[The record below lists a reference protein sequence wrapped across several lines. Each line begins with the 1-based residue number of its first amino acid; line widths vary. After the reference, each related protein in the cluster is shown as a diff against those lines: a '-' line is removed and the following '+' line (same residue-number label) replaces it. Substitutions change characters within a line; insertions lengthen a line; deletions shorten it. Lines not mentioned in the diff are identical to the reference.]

1 MEHMKYSD
9 VSRGMKTMHD
19 ILLYIQYI
27 NIIIIFIESC
37 LVFRNWKSSLHGWL
51 FLGCIAML
59 LNAVGYLA
67 EFNSYT
73 QSAYITALRLSYLG
87 RLWIVP
93 FLLFFTTELCE
104 KKLPL
109 AIKLSFVSVHVIIY
123 GFVFTFTEHDLFYKK
138 YVFYRQGNFAH
149 FAHTNGI
156 VHIILTV
163 LQFGYILY
171 AFVLLFTALHKQ
183 KKTHA
188 AKRRIIMMIC
198 SFLAQTLTYILQI
211 SGLFREITNVFDV
224 TMIGYTVGN
233 LFMFQ
238 AITRYDLLGTSEIA
252 REVMIDRLS
261 EGVIAVDRNGTVQYF
276 NTPAKMLYP
285 DLKIAE
291 GNVPPEITEAIATH
305 GTITINGR
313 VYAPEEN
320 DLIRG
325 KDNFGKLYAL
335 VDETEHFSY
344 MQVLEEQK
352 TIADSANHAKSVFL
366 ANMSHD
372 IRTPINAVLGMN
384 EMIQRECDDVQ
395 ILDYSDK
402 IKSAGTTLLG
412 LINDILD
419 LSKIE
424 AGKLDI
430 IPVDYDLTH
439 MLNDLVCMIQP
450 RADAKGLKL
459 ETNVDANIPKLLR
472 GDEIRLKQIITNIL
486 TNAVKYTEKGTVTFS
501 VGFEKSG
508 EDSIVMT
515 ISVADTGIGIKQED
529 IPRLFSE
536 FDRIEEERNR
546 NIEGTGLGMSITQR
560 LLAMMNSKLDVE
572 SEYGKGSVFSF
583 AVTQNVV
590 KWDAAGDLDEALH
603 RSQTDRTGYHERFTA
618 PGAEILVVDDTPM
631 NLEVFVSLL
640 KKTLVHI
647 DTAGSGDE
655 CIALAK
661 SKKYDIMFLDHMMP
675 DKDGIETLGEIKT
688 LKDCP
693 NAATPMICLT
703 ANAVSGSREKYLN
716 AGFDDYLTKP
726 VEPERLEQMIMKYLP
741 QEKLVKSV
749 VQTRSAEVLSCVLV
763 IDDDVVI
770 RKAAESILSPYYKV
784 ICCGDEKN
792 GLETAENE
800 QPDLILLDINL
811 FGASGF
817 DVLKRLRENTRTCSI
832 PVMIITGDSSEDTE
846 VKGFRC
852 GASDFIRKPFVPE
865 VLIQR
870 SKRVI
875 DLYHY
880 QSGLIREV
888 GRQTE
893 RADRLSLEM
902 MIALSKTVDAK
913 DHYTNGHS
921 GRVAEYA
928 AEIARRMGKP
938 LSEQEK
944 IYEMGLMH
952 DIGKIGVSEEI
963 INKTSR
969 LTDDEFAQ
977 IKKHTV
983 IGCDILC
990 SITEMPEL
998 SVGARSHHEKFN
1010 GTGYP
1015 DGLKGSEIPEAARII
1030 CVADC
1035 YDAMTSTRTY
1045 STPRAQD
1052 AVRAEIERCS
1062 GTQFDPAIAAVMIK
1076 MIDDDTDYKMN
1087 EQGGAKV
1094 WKNLDKLRSTAKT
1107 RRSGAVPHSA
1117 DDGTDAQESDV
1128 TLPDWLNDITEIDTA
1143 SGLRHCGTAE
1153 TYLGTLTTYAET
1165 VTAAADE
1172 AESLLKSGDIKN
1184 ATVKIHALKSTSRV
1198 IGAMELGALAEE
1210 LEAAGN
1216 AGDTDDLNERSGEL
1230 FYRCRALGEK
1240 LSPLLETSEKP
1251 LIPEDELKE
1260 AYTLIRE
1267 FLSVADYESVIQ
1279 IIGGLK
1285 EYSYPDNEKERCTA
1299 LIKAAAEFDYDA
1311 IAKAAE

>member
-1 MEHMKYSD
+1 
-9 VSRGMKTMHD
+9 MHD
-19 ILLYIQYI
+19 ILLIIQYI
-27 NIIIIFIESC
+27 NIIIIFVEAV
-37 LVFRNWKSSLHGWL
+37 LVFRNWKSALHGWL
-51 FLGCIAML
+51 FLGCVAPLI
-59 LNAVGYLA
+59 NSVGILA
-67 EFNSYT
+67 EFNAYT
-73 QSAYITALRLSYLG
+73 QSAYIAALRLAYLG
-87 RLWIVP
+87 RVWVT
-93 FLLFFTTELCE
+93 FSLFFFAAELCG
-104 KKLPL
+104 KKIPEWVKLTL
-109 AIKLSFVSVHVIIY
+109 ATVHAVIY
-123 GFVFTFTEHDLFYKK
+123 GFVFTLTDHQLYYEK
-138 YVFYRQGNFAH
+138 YVFYRQGEFAH
-149 FAHTNGI
+149 FSHTNGI
-156 VHIILTV
+156 IYHIFTI
-163 LQFGYILY
+163 LQFCYIIGG
-171 AFVLLFTALHKQ
+171 FILLFIALHKQ
-183 KKTHA
+183 KKVRT
-188 AKRRIIMMIC
+188 AKRRIIMVIC
-198 SFLAQTLTYILQI
+198 SFAAQVLAYIVQI

-224 TMIGYTVGN
+224 TMLGYTIGN
-233 LFMFQ
+233 AFIFI
-238 AITRYDLLGTSEIA
+238 AINRFDLLGTSEIA

-261 EGVIAVDRNGTVQYF
+261 EGVIAVDNNNTVQYF
-276 NTPAKMLYP
+276 NTPAKALYP
-285 DLKIAE
+285 DLKVAE
-291 GNVPPEITEAIATH
+291 GTVPPEITEAIATR
-305 GTITINGR
+305 GSITVNGR
-313 VYAPEEN
+313 TYVPEEN

-335 VDETEHFSY
+335 VDETEHFNY
-344 MQVLEEQK
+344 LQVLEEQK
-352 TIADSANHAKSVFL
+352 IIADSANHAKSVFL

-384 EMIQRECDDVQ
+384 EMIQRECADEQ

-424 AGKLDI
+424 AGKLDV
-430 IPVDYDLTH
+430 IPVDYDITH
-439 MLNDLVCMIQP
+439 MISDLVYMIQP
-450 RADAKGLKL
+450 RADAKGLTL
-459 ETNVDANIPKLLR
+459 ETKVDVNIPKLLH

-501 VGFEKSG
+501 VGYEKSG
-508 EDSIVMT
+508 EDSIIMK

-546 NIEGTGLGMSITQR
+546 NIEGTGLGMSITKR
-560 LLAMMNSKLDVE
+560 LLSMMNSKLDVE
-572 SEYGKGSVFSF
+572 SEYGRGSVFSF
-583 AVTQNVV
+583 AVAQNVV
-590 KWDAAGDLDEALH
+590 KWDAVGSLDEALH
-603 RSQTDRTGYHERFTA
+603 RSPAERTGYHEKFTA
-618 PGAEILVVDDTPM
+618 PEAEILVVDDTPM
-631 NLEVFVSLL
+631 NIEVFVSLL
-640 KKTLVHI
+640 KKTLVRI
-647 DTAGSGDE
+647 DTARSGDE

-661 SKKYDIMFLDHMMP
+661 KKKYDIMFLDHMMP
-675 DKDGIETLGEIKT
+675 DKDGIETLTE
-688 LKDCP
+688 LKALDGCP
-693 NAATPMICLT
+693 NAATPAVCLT
-703 ANAVSGSREKYLN
+703 ANAVSSSREKYLK

-726 VEPERLEQMIMKYLP
+726 VEPERLEQTIMQYLP
-741 QEKLVKSV
+741 KEKIVKTAKKAKPSV
-749 VQTRSAEVLSCVLV
+749 PAGKARILV
-763 IDDDVVI
+763 IDDDDVI

-784 ICCGDEKN
+784 ISSGDGKE
-792 GLETAENE
+792 GFEAAESE

-811 FGASGF
+811 SGTSGF
-817 DVLKRLRENTRTCSI
+817 DVLRRLRESSRTCSI
-832 PVMIITGDSSEDTE
+832 PVMLITGDSSEDTE

-852 GASDFIRKPFVPE
+852 GAADFVRKPFVPE

-928 AEIARRMGKP
+928 AEIARRMGKS

-952 DIGKIGVSEEI
+952 DIGKIGVSEDI

-983 IGCDILC
+983 IGCDILS
-990 SITEMPEL
+990 SITEMPDL
-998 SVGARSHHEKFN
+998 SVGARSHHEKYD

-1015 DGLKGSEIPEAARII
+1015 DGLKGGEIPEAARII

-1045 STPRAQD
+1045 SLPRTQE

-1062 GTQFDPAIAAVMIK
+1062 GTQFDPAVAAVMIN

-1087 EQGGAKV
+1087 ELGGAKV
-1094 WKNLDKLRSTAKT
+1094 WKNMEKLWSTAET
-1107 RRSGAVPHSA
+1107 RRSGAFPESSE
-1117 DDGTDAQESDV
+1117 DEPDERESDV
-1128 TLPDWLNDITEIDTA
+1128 TLPDWLGDIAEIDTE
-1143 SGLRHCGTAE
+1143 SGLHHCGTAE
-1153 TYLGTLTTYAET
+1153 IYLGTLTTYAET
-1165 VTAAADE
+1165 VSASADE
-1172 AESLLKSGDIKN
+1172 AEGLLKSGDIKN

-1198 IGAMELGALAEE
+1198 VGAMELGALAEE

-1216 AGDTDDLNERSGEL
+1216 AGDTDKLNARAGEL
-1230 FYRCRALGEK
+1230 FERCRALGRA
-1240 LSPLLETSEKP
+1240 LAPLLETSDKP
-1251 LIPEDELKE
+1251 LIPEEELQE

-1267 FLSVADYESVIQ
+1267 FLSVADFESVIQ
-1279 IIGGLK
+1279 IIDGIK
-1285 EYSYPDNEKERCTA
+1285 EYSYPDSEKERCTA
-1299 LIKAAAEFDYDA
+1299 LLKAASEFDYDA
-1311 IAKAAE
+1311 IAKAVE